1 MTTTTPQQ
9 PVVLTPEQEGVADA
23 ILTAYEDGAMQM
35 SVGGLAG
42 TGKTV
47 LARHLREQLGGSS
60 CVVAPTGKAAQV
72 LRQKG
77 IAAETIHSVIY
88 RFVGVVQEKNEEGK
102 AIDHATPIFDAKTEG
117 EIEPPSVFICDES
130 SMVNQEVYNDLV
142 SHRVPIIWIGDHGQL
157 PPVGAD
163 PGIMRNP
170 DHVLKTI
177 HRQAAESPII
187 RLAHAIRNGRDI
199 SEFKGLGDE
208 RLGIYDRS
216 SIDRIVSFARSRDVS
231 QIICAF
237 NKTRN
242 AINASYRRSLG
253 YNDLLCEGDRIICL
267 KNNRRKMIFNGMIFT
282 VTRIIDHA
290 GQKVIVDLEDD
301 CGVPR
306 REMELDIAP
315 FGGDVYDVANLK
327 GEVFDYAY
335 AITAHKSQGS
345 EWPHVLVVDQ
355 PCRQWDMTRW
365 RYTAFT
371 RAKDR
376 LTIVKDY

>member
-1 MTTTTPQQ
+1 MTSTATTQ
-9 PVVLTPEQEGVADA
+9 PVTLTSEQEA
-23 ILTAYEDGAMQM
+23 IANSVLSNYASGQTQM
-35 SVGGLAG
+35 SIGGLAG

-47 LARHLREQLGGSS
+47 LARFLRTQLGSTA
-60 CVVAPTGKAAQV
+60 CVVAPTGKAAEV

-77 IAAETIHSVIY
+77 IPAETIHSVIY
-88 RFVGVVQEKNEEGK
+88 RFVGMVQEKDESGK
-102 AIDHATPIFDAKTEG
+102 PTEHGTPVFDSKMEG
-117 EIEPPSVFICDES
+117 EVEIPSVFICDES
-130 SMVNQEVYNDLV
+130 SMVNKEVYNDLV
-142 SHRVPIIWIGDHGQL
+142 SQGVPIIWIGDHGQL

-170 DHVLKTI
+170 DYVLKTI

-187 RLAHAIRNGRDI
+187 RLAHAIRNGRNI

-208 RLGIYDRS
+208 RLGIYERS
-216 SIDRIVSFARSRDVS
+216 SIDRIVHFARSRNVD

-242 AINASYRRSLG
+242 AINSAYRHSIG
-253 YNDLLCEGDRIICL
+253 YDDLLCEGDRVICL
-267 KNNRRKMIFNGMIFT
+267 KNNRRKNIFNGMLFT
-282 VTRIIDHA
+282 VRRIIERRPNMI
-290 GQKVIVDLEDD
+290 VVDLLDD

-306 REMELDIAP
+306 YAMDIEVAP
-315 FGGDVYDVANLK
+315 FGGGIYDVAAIK
-327 GEVFDYAY
+327 GEVFDHAY

-355 PCRQWDMTRW
+355 PCTQWDMTRW

-371 RAKDR
+371 RAKER
-376 LTIVKDY
+376 LTVVKDY